1 MNVLMRLAFVYTQ
14 LAACNFTTEFTYLIV
29 TLLRIYCLVGRWKNF
44 ENRSTF
50 NALMKKLSDFI
61 FWATLIV
68 QYFCLLTF
76 FVLRVI

>member
-50 NALMKKLSDFI
+50 NALM
-61 FWATLIV
+61 
-68 QYFCLLTF
+68 
-76 FVLRVI
+76 